1 MNHSHSEASTKV
13 ATPNAQ
19 ANPAT
24 ASPAAFA
31 RMVGMHRLHPSCA
44 ERLIVF
50 RIAGPGVTL
59 FATEI
64 NVKASHAS
72 IDIIYSLDVW
82 ATEA

>member
-1 MNHSHSEASTKV
+1 MKV

-31 RMVGMHRLHPSCA
+31 TPVDMHRLNPSWA
-44 ERLIVF
+44 ARRIVF
-50 RIAGPGVTL
+50 RIAGPGVTI

-64 NVKASHAS
+64 SEKASHAS
-72 IDIIYSLDVW
+72 IDM
-82 ATEA
+82 